1 VKTVVGI
8 FKEDSFRSD
17 FSVALEP
24 EVRGRAFD
32 TVVEHLKR
40 NYPDACQKRELST
53 RFRTGSK
60 LSQATVPTKVTAG

>member
-8 FKEDSFRSD
+8 FKEDSFRSG
-17 FSVALEP
+17 FSAALEP

-40 NYPDACQKRELST
+40 NYPDAYQKQTFRWGFERGLQYHKKLFAREN
-53 RFRTGSK
+53 
-60 LSQATVPTKVTAG
+60 